1 MDSEDDAIDAL
12 VVACEPALVA
22 WTTWALRT
30 KPSYVDSVVGMHHVV
45 DVDLLARA
53 LDEVRRR
60 LATRGFDIAV
70 FDRFAELDVRRRK
83 AITESGDLSAERN
96 RLSPEIGALMK
107 DGRKDEAEAKRL
119 RDLLSLSEKL
129 TAETVTARVLVRPA
143 TPWVQTCTIGA
154 GSSDGVKVG
163 SAVVG
168 GRGLVG
174 MVFTMQ
180 PRTSQVLLI
189 RDATSSVASL
199 VQRTRAPGICSG
211 DGGEMLRMMYIPLA
225 SDVRKGDSV
234 LSSGDGGVFPKGI
247 VVGTVESVT
256 AQKHEHFKTALIR
269 PAVEPRSLE
278 EVLVVVERP

>member
-1 MDSEDDAIDAL
+1 MSRRTLRLIVFAVVLILGITAGVAGRRAQTQGRAGFVSE
-12 VVACEPALVA
+12 
-22 WTTWALRT
+22 WT
-30 KPSYVDSVVGMHHVV
+30 V
-45 DVDLLARA
+45 LLARPFLVSGQAVASKGRSVASIFRTNSSLKRQNAA
-53 LDEVRRR
+53 LAIQNDRLRRTVHQMSE
-60 LATRGFDIAV
+60 A
-70 FDRFAELDVRRRK
+70 
-83 AITESGDLSAERN
+83 
-96 RLSPEIGALMK
+96 
-107 DGRKDEAEAKRL
+107 EAEAKRL

-129 TAETVTARVLVRPA
+129 PVETVTARVLVRPA
-143 TPWVQTCTIGA
+143 TPWAQTCTIGA
-154 GSSDGVKVG
+154 GSADGVKVG
-163 SAVVG
+163 SAVVS

-180 PRTSQVLLI
+180 PRTSQVLLL
-189 RDATSSVASL
+189 RDPTSSVASL

-247 VVGTVESVT
+247 IVGTVESVT
-256 AQKHEHFKTALIR
+256 TQSHEHFKTALIR